1 MNWRALP
8 AAADSFFAG
17 QRAEDF
23 DTAMV
28 WAGEAVDLIHDMAPA
43 AQLVARISAEAEQ
56 HLRAAAARCGA
67 GPGKP
72 RSTRWRGASRPI
84 CWPRAAPA
92 R

>member
-8 AAADSFFAG
+8 AAADAFF
-17 QRAEDF
+17 AEDF

-28 WAGEAVDLIHDMAPA
+28 WAGEAVDLIHEVAPA
-43 AQLVARISAEAEQ
+43 AQIVERIGAEAEE
-56 HLRAAAARCGA
+56 HLRASAARCGA

-72 RSTRWRGASRPI
+72 RSTRWGGASRPI
-84 CWPRAAPA
+84 CWRRAAPA